1 MFNHLKLGKKREAI
15 LTEDPSC
22 AIIKDDAYKSAIGK
36 KVLNNMKYVK
46 QIGIIGGITFA
57 GELLNYLLPLPVP
70 ASVYGMILLFLALC
84 IGVVKEEHI
93 KETADFLLVL
103 MPVMFTGPSVGVIE
117 NYASISQGL
126 LGFVVIIVITTAAI
140 MGVTGAVTQG
150 AMRLCAKVKKTEK
163 ESGGEDYE
171 CGV

>member
-1 MFNHLKLGKKREAI
+1 
-15 LTEDPSC
+15 
-22 AIIKDDAYKSAIGK
+22 
-36 KVLNNMKYVK
+36 MKYVK

-84 IGVVKEEHI
+84 MRFVKEEQI

-126 LGFVVIIVITTAAI
+126 LGFAVIIVITTAAI

-150 AMRLCAKVKKTEK
+150 AMRLCAKVKKTGK

>member
-1 MFNHLKLGKKREAI
+1 
-15 LTEDPSC
+15 
-22 AIIKDDAYKSAIGK
+22 
-36 KVLNNMKYVK
+36 MKYVK

-70 ASVYGMILLFLALC
+70 ASVYGMLLLFAGLC
-84 IGVVKEEHI
+84 TGMVKEEQI
-93 KETADFLLVL
+93 RETADFLLIL

-126 LGFVVIIVITTAAI
+126 LGFAVIIIVTTAVI

-150 AMRLCAKVKKTEK
+150 VMRLCKKSVKKK
-163 ESGGEDYE
+163 EEAGGEDYE
-171 CGV
+171 CSI

>member
-1 MFNHLKLGKKREAI
+1 
-15 LTEDPSC
+15 
-22 AIIKDDAYKSAIGK
+22 
-36 KVLNNMKYVK
+36 MKYVK

-57 GELLNYLLPLPVP
+57 GELLNCLLPLPVP

-84 IGVVKEEHI
+84 MRFVKEEQI

-126 LGFVVIIVITTAAI
+126 LGFAVIIVITTAAI